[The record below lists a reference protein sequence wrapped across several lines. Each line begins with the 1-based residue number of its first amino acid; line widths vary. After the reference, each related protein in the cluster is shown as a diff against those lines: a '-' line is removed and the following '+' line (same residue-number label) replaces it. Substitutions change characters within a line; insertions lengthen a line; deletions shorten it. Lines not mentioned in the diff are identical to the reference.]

1 MSNDSTLKPL
11 PKAYSTIE
19 ISSIIVPDRIRSADD
34 KTTEANVKALVD
46 SIREY
51 GLIQP
56 IVLEEDERTLRT
68 GWCRLQAL
76 TILGYKEVPF
86 NVLPAMSE
94 SDKLVVEYEE
104 NDARSDMSWQDK
116 VCAVAKIH
124 RLKTAEAGGD
134 KNQWGQT
141 HTGRLL
147 GVSQAQVSYCVILD
161 KAIRSGDTFISEAD
175 GLNEALKRL
184 VSRREDE
191 LQRELS
197 KRNAQVQQTT
207 LPKIRKEGS
216 GEISSGLTISVQ
228 QLDTVPTKPTEA
240 HLELDER
247 FTIKVS
253 DRLFHGNMLEVCK
266 GFHDESFDLIF
277 TDIPY
282 GVDPTKFKGGMDNIE
297 DIEVEHQVADF
308 LSDCPKWIET
318 MFRVLK
324 KDSYCMFFY
333 DLEHHEKIVDWS
345 IAAGFK
351 PQPFPFHWVKTHSC
365 TNRVPQY
372 HHTKSVE
379 HVMILRKG
387 APTLR
392 DNSYFPNYFL
402 ADGSVD
408 RALYKH
414 PFFKPYAVC
423 ERLLRKVAFRGMTML
438 DPFAGEG
445 SILRAGIVNGLVPFG
460 VEMSATWFPLLQESF
475 KTAYSSVYKSYVSF
489 E

>member
-1 MSNDSTLKPL
+1 MSLKPL
-11 PKAYSTIE
+11 PKAYSTIQ
-19 ISSIIVPDRIRSADD
+19 ISSIVIPDRIRSASG
-34 KTTEANVKALVD
+34 KVTESNITALVD

-56 IVLEEDERTLRT
+56 IVLEEDEVTLRT

-76 TILGYKEVPF
+76 TILGYQEIPF
-86 NVLPAMSE
+86 NVLPSMSD

-124 RLKTAEAGGD
+124 RMKILEADGD
-134 KNQWGQT
+134 KTKWGQA

-147 GVSQAQVSYCVILD
+147 GVSQAQVSYCTILD
-161 KAIRSGDTFISEAD
+161 KAIRSGDSFIADAD

-184 VSRREDE
+184 VSRKEDE

-197 KRNAQVQQTT
+197 KRNAQIQQTAV
-207 LPKIRKEGS
+207 PKMRKEGS
-216 GEISSGLTISVQ
+216 GEISSGISVSVQ
-228 QLDTVPTKPTEA
+228 QLDPVPTKESTA

-253 DRLFHGNMLEVCK
+253 DRLFHGNMLDVC
-266 GFHDESFDLIF
+266 GQFHDESFDLIF

-282 GVDPTKFKGGMDNIE
+282 GVDPAKFKDGMDEIE
-297 DIEVEHQVADF
+297 NIEVEHQVADF
-308 LSDCPKWIET
+308 IRDCPKWIET

-333 DLEHHEKIVDWS
+333 DLEHHEKLVNWS
-345 IAAGFK
+345 IKAGFK
-351 PQPFPFHWVKTHSC
+351 PQPFPFHWIKTHSC

-372 HHTKSVE
+372 HFTKSAE
-379 HVMILRKG
+379 HVMVLRKG
-387 APTLR
+387 NATLR
-392 DNSYFPNYFL
+392 DNNYFPNYIL
-402 ADGSVD
+402 ADGGID

-414 PFFKPYAVC
+414 PFFKPFAVC
-423 ERLLRKVAFRGMTML
+423 NKLLQKVAFRGMTML

-445 SILRAGIVNGLVPFG
+445 SIIRAGVANGLVPFG
-460 VEMSATWFPLLQESF
+460 IELSPTWFPLLQESF
-475 KTAYSSVYKSYVSF
+475 KSAYSSVYKSYVSF